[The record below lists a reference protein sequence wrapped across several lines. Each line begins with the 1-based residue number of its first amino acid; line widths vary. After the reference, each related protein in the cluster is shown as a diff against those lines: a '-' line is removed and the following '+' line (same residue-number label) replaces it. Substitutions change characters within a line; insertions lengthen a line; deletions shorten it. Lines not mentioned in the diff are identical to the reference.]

1 MESRK
6 QEVRSEKWAS
16 RNGNE
21 EAGVAFPVSSSLR
34 LALMSRPTLLYVYDA
49 LCGWCYGFGPVMQR
63 VAETYADTFDFEV
76 LSGGMVRGDRIG
88 PIGEVAGYISHAY
101 KQVEERSG
109 VTFGDAFL
117 NGTMAEGTALFT
129 SIPPS
134 RALTAFKATQP
145 ADADGTEQVAFAH
158 ALQRAV
164 YYDGLPPAEP
174 STYARIA
181 TDFGLD
187 GNAFAAQLDDR
198 LRARVSSSDVV
209 QETFYEAHR
218 DFPAFRGAT
227 PEEFLGWLR
236 RILLNNL
243 LRAVEQHVTA
253 AKRDVRREVSI
264 ARAIGDQSAAAG
276 MAALLPHV
284 FGHRVEIGAGGSD
297 PATVVQEALRPVLER
312 LERAA
317 LAG

>member
-1 MESRK
+1 
-6 QEVRSEKWAS
+6 
-16 RNGNE
+16 
-21 EAGVAFPVSSSLR
+21 
-34 LALMSRPTLLYVYDA
+34 MSRPTLLYVYDA

-158 ALQRAV
+158 ALPRAV
-164 YYDGLPPAEP
+164 YYAGLPPAEP
-174 STYARIA
+174 STYAQVA

-187 GNAFAAQLDDR
+187 GDDFAAKLDDPEVAAQTEAEFALASRLGVQGFPNVFVTPGGQLFRVAPGYVPFAQLDAT
-198 LRARVSSSDVV
+198 LQRVVADLV
-209 QETFYEAHR
+209 A
-218 DFPAFRGAT
+218 
-227 PEEFLGWLR
+227 
-236 RILLNNL
+236 
-243 LRAVEQHVTA
+243 
-253 AKRDVRREVSI
+253 
-264 ARAIGDQSAAAG
+264 
-276 MAALLPHV
+276 
-284 FGHRVEIGAGGSD
+284 
-297 PATVVQEALRPVLER
+297 
-312 LERAA
+312 
-317 LAG
+317 

>member
-1 MESRK
+1 
-6 QEVRSEKWAS
+6 
-16 RNGNE
+16 
-21 EAGVAFPVSSSLR
+21 
-34 LALMSRPTLLYVYDA
+34 MSRPTLLYVYDA

-174 STYARIA
+174 STYAQVA

-187 GNAFAAQLDDR
+187 GDDFAAKLDDPEVAAQTEAEFALASRLGVQGFPNVFVTTGGQLFRVAPGYVPFEQLDAT
-198 LRARVSSSDVV
+198 LQRVVADLV
-209 QETFYEAHR
+209 A
-218 DFPAFRGAT
+218 
-227 PEEFLGWLR
+227 
-236 RILLNNL
+236 
-243 LRAVEQHVTA
+243 
-253 AKRDVRREVSI
+253 
-264 ARAIGDQSAAAG
+264 
-276 MAALLPHV
+276 
-284 FGHRVEIGAGGSD
+284 
-297 PATVVQEALRPVLER
+297 
-312 LERAA
+312 
-317 LAG
+317 